1 MPVVLSFSEDRV
13 HVDDRAAVG
22 ARIGDKPMTAR
33 TAKTAKRT
41 AAKAKPAAKT
51 KIARK
56 RPAKPQARPV
66 AALEAKAG
74 AKVPSPKVARAIAL
88 ARRPEGATPQE
99 IMDSQG
105 WTPAPRNVT
114 CENGVNSM
122 ATRCAPCA
130 LTFAFAFTWRPP
142 PERCPILDS
151 FCTILD
157 SAARVRPGGFFVAV
171 NERAEAQ

>member
-22 ARIGDKPMTAR
+22 ARTGDKPMTAR

-41 AAKAKPAAKT
+41 AAKAKPTAKT
-51 KIARK
+51 KTARK

-114 CENGVNSM
+114 CENGVNS
-122 ATRCAPCA
+122 
-130 LTFAFAFTWRPP
+130 
-142 PERCPILDS
+142 
-151 FCTILD
+151 
-157 SAARVRPGGFFVAV
+157 
-171 NERAEAQ
+171 